1 MNLAKIKHPNEL
13 SPETAERLL
22 QNTQEACA
30 RYNKSASPP
39 RELHIRDVW
48 FVIDEGNPT
57 LDLFVEPFPGHR
69 GTSPFPDPEQA
80 VTLDECLPLHHFLLA
95 DGCLDTIDDNVGV
108 RVGSLGIDPPLRTLE
123 QFESAIGQLIS
134 LKTWTK
140 RNGRDRIAG
149 TLSGI
154 VAHSTP
160 PTLRL
165 MTGTEEIEVPLSA
178 VKFAQA
184 LLEKPKSAKA
194 NAPKTPKSPKRG
206 GRKA

>member
-1 MNLAKIKHPNEL
+1 MSTPKIKHPNEL
-13 SPETAERLL
+13 SPETSERLL
-22 QNTQEACA
+22 QSAQEACT
-30 RYNKSASPP
+30 RYNKSTSPA

-57 LDLFVEPFPGHR
+57 LDLFVEPFPGHQ
-69 GTSPFPDPEQA
+69 GTSPFPEPEQA
-80 VTLDECLPLHHFLLA
+80 VTLDECLPLHHFLLE
-95 DGCLDTIDDNVGV
+95 DGCLDTVDDNVGV
-108 RVGSLGIDPPLRTLE
+108 RVGSLGIDPPLRTLA
-123 QFESAIGQLIS
+123 QFETAVGQLIS

-140 RNGRDRIAG
+140 RNGRDRFTG

-165 MTGTEEIEVPLSA
+165 TIGTEETEVPLSA

-194 NAPKTPKSPKRG
+194 NAPKTQKSPKRG

>member
-1 MNLAKIKHPNEL
+1 MNTPKVKHPNDL
-13 SPETAERLL
+13 TPETTAHVLAS
-22 QNTQEACA
+22 TQEACS
-30 RYNKSASPP
+30 RFNKNTQPQ

-57 LDLFVEPFPGHR
+57 LDIFVEPLPGHI
-69 GTSPFPDPEQA
+69 GPTPFPEPEQA

-95 DGCLDTIDDNVGV
+95 DGCLDLFDDNIGV

-123 QFESAIGQLIS
+123 HFQTAVGQLIS

-140 RNGRDRIAG
+140 RTGRDRFTG

-154 VAHSTP
+154 VAQSTHP
-160 PTLRL
+160 SLRL
-165 MTGTEEIEVPLSA
+165 MVGTEEIEVPLTA

-194 NAPKTPKSPKRG
+194 NAPKTQKSPKRG